1 MFTMLEDNYNKHDPG
16 LGPPWFKRAVPSLIP
31 KVVTKDNDGKLC
43 KLPYVQF
50 TLLDDQPMVL
60 GTAGKGTTIY
70 GQRLTA
76 SPAPP
81 PPYLSKCD
89 DDNLDILYDDYP
101 FNWAI
106 SFALY

>member
-1 MFTMLEDNYNKHDPG
+1 MFTMPEDDNSKQDPG
-16 LGPPWFKRAVPSLIP
+16 PGPPWFKCATPSLIL
-31 KVVTKDNDGKLC
+31 KVVTMGRG
-43 KLPYVQF
+43 
-50 TLLDDQPMVL
+50 M
-60 GTAGKGTTIY
+60 TIFS
-70 GQRLTA
+70 QRLTV

-89 DDNLDILYDDYP
+89 DDNLDILYNNYP